1 MLSLKP
7 GDLVDI
13 IAPSSQKNPH
23 NVEIACALLES
34 WGLRPRVPED
44 IFGPHPL
51 YANTCE
57 KRAFFLKEALLAP
70 DSRAVWAL
78 RGGSGATR
86 LVPTLLE
93 MPPLPQDKLFLG
105 FSDITAL
112 HLFLSQKWGW
122 ETVHGPNLGQ
132 IAKGEPDAL
141 TIQTVKDL
149 VFGLKN
155 EVVISH
161 LTPLNE
167 AAVTAPRLE
176 GTLTGGNFSLM
187 QASLGTPWQ
196 IDTDHKIV
204 FVEDVDEKPY
214 RTAEKIE
221 HLHQAGALTN
231 PKALVFFDF
240 TYNTPVEEIHH
251 TLYPIVL
258 EDFAGGVAYPVF
270 RGTGVGHAAPNLPLV
285 IGGPARLE
293 NLALISSFS

>member
-1 MLSLKP
+1 MFSLKP

-23 NVEIACALLES
+23 NVDIACALLES
-34 WGLRPRVPED
+34 WGLRPRVPEG

-70 DSRAVWAL
+70 DARAVWAL

-86 LVPTLLE
+86 LIPSLLD
-93 MPPLPQDKLFLG
+93 MPPLPQKKLFLG

-122 ETVHGPNLGQ
+122 KTVHGPNLGQ
-132 IAKGEPDAL
+132 IAKGAPDAL

-155 EVVISH
+155 QVIVSG
-161 LTPLNE
+161 LTPLNK
-167 AAVTAPRLE
+167 AAIKAPILE

-221 HLHQAGALTN
+221 HLRQAGALKT
-231 PKALVFFDF
+231 PKAVVFFDF
-240 TYNTPVEEIHH
+240 SYNTPVEEIHN

-258 EDFAGGVAYPVF
+258 KDFARGVAYPVF

-285 IGGPARLE
+285 MGGAARLKDFT
-293 NLALISSFS
+293 LTSSFS